1 MIKKIAFDIS
11 CTSGKNKSGVQNVVL
26 SYIAGFLLSKKKHD
40 IIFYDR
46 SGYFNKNLSHKL
58 HDKYKSI
65 NFLKNNFFSLFF
77 KFSKNFLS
85 YKFDINDRLNHV
97 WHWEIFTGNSK
108 QNSITIHDLL
118 PIEFPELFT
127 SREIYLKKKSLIFA
141 LHKADYV
148 VFISHST
155 KRLFFKLYG
164 VPNGKIKV
172 IYNGINPIFFN
183 KFDNR
188 IRNKVLDKYGLLN
201 KNFFI
206 SYGYL
211 DPRKNILRQLKAFE
225 LFMSSQKN
233 INYYYVLTGFL
244 NKNSSTII
252 KNLNKFKFK
261 ERIKFI
267 GYVEDQDLV
276 YLINQAKAVL
286 FCSLGEGFGLPLI
299 EAMTQ
304 KTPVITSNLSSM
316 RELGNKNK
324 AILVDPFKENS
335 IKNAMISISNNNYKK
350 KIDINKSFR
359 FSKKFTIKKM
369 FNNYMEFFND

>member
-1 MIKKIAFDIS
+1 MKKIAFDIS
-11 CTSGKNKSGVQNVVL
+11 GTSGKNKSGVQNVVY
-26 SYIAGFLLSKKKHD
+26 SYITSFILSKKKHD

-46 SGYFNKNLSHKL
+46 SGYFNKNLSDKL
-58 HDKYKSI
+58 GDKYKSI
-65 NFLKNNFFSLFF
+65 NFLNNSFFSLFF
-77 KFSKNFLS
+77 KFLKKSLS
-85 YKFDINDRLNHV
+85 YKLDLDDRLNHV
-97 WHWEIFTGNSK
+97 WHWDIFTGNSK

-118 PIEFPELFT
+118 PIEFPNLF
-127 SREIYLKKKSLIFA
+127 SPREINLKKESLIFA

-164 VPNGKIKV
+164 KPNGKSKV

-188 IRNKVLDKYGLLN
+188 IKNKVLDKYGLLN

-211 DPRKNILRQLKAFE
+211 DPRKNILRQLKAYE
-225 LFMSSQKN
+225 LFMSNQKN
-233 INYYYVLTGFL
+233 IDYYYVLTGFL
-244 NKNSSTII
+244 NKNSAII
-252 KNLNKFKFK
+252 INNLNKFKFK
-261 ERIKFI
+261 NRIKFI

-316 RELGNKNK
+316 RELGNNNK
-324 AILVDPFKENS
+324 AILVDPLKENS
-335 IKNAMISISNNNYKK
+335 IKEAMISISNNNYKK
-350 KIDINKSFR
+350 KIDINKSYR
-359 FSKKFTIKKM
+359 FSKQFTIENM
-369 FNNYMEFFND
+369 FKSYMEFFND